1 MTAVRNEAKALR
13 RVMDEYPGVI
23 VAVNASIEEELA
35 TGGEKRDGLLADYSP
50 YAVTEFRDWLRH
62 TGKYDDTVGQYAGQ
76 GAPPEIVG
84 PFARIKGVLR
94 SQFYD
99 DPNPAESN
107 GTGRSFDQWF
117 GAKFSTWTLRY
128 WDLKKFP
135 APITDTLF
143 SPSPSAGPGATPGG
157 FDAPRRRDP
166 ADKFWNAW
174 SWDVPDHGGQ
184 YPPGNPDRPAFG
196 FRQFEVKHF
205 VSDVL
210 REAIKSGIPAAML
223 YAHQIP
229 GEEVSPSRVR
239 SGGDP
244 IWTGRYEP
252 SGALGITRFGPID
265 VSKLTQYSRDWG
277 IFEWHPAPD
286 RKPDD
291 PAVYDATMQALDA
304 DVPAGGRVFFAGWWK
319 ARGELDAVMP
329 LNDSRFAA
337 ALHDWIASHQ

>member
-1 MTAVRNEAKALR
+1 VRNEAKEIH
-13 RVMDEYPGVI
+13 RVMNQYPNV
-23 VAVNASIEEELA
+23 VAAVNASIEEELA
-35 TGGEKRDGLLADYSP
+35 TAGEKNDALLADYSP
-50 YAVTEFRDWLRH
+50 FAVTEFRDWLRH
-62 TGKYDDTVGQYAGQ
+62 TGKYDDTAGEYAGQ
-76 GAPPEIVG
+76 GAPEEIVG
-84 PFARIKGVLR
+84 PFVRIHGALR
-94 SQFYD
+94 SPFYD
-99 DPNPAESN
+99 DPSPRLAG
-107 GTGRSFDQWF
+107 GTGQSFNQRF
-117 GAKFSTWTLRY
+117 GTNFSTWTLRF
-128 WDLKKFP
+128 WDLARFP
-135 APITDTLF
+135 APITDKSF
-143 SPSPSAGPGATPGG
+143 SPSPSTGPGATSGG

-196 FRQFEVKHF
+196 FRQFAIKHF

-210 REAIKSGIPAAML
+210 DEAIHAGIPQAML

-244 IWTGRYEP
+244 LWTGRCES
-252 SGALGITRFGPID
+252 SGTLGITRFGPIT
-265 VSKLTQYSRDWG
+265 VSKLTQYSHDWG

-291 PAVYDATMQALDA
+291 PAVYDAAMKALDA
-304 DVPAGGRVFFAGWWK
+304 YVPAGGHVFFAGWWQAGGK
-319 ARGELDAVMP
+319 LDAVMP

-337 ALHDWIASHQ
+337 ALHDWIAAHK

>member
-1 MTAVRNEAKALR
+1 
-13 RVMDEYPGVI
+13 
-23 VAVNASIEEELA
+23 
-35 TGGEKRDGLLADYSP
+35 
-50 YAVTEFRDWLRH
+50 
-62 TGKYDDTVGQYAGQ
+62 YDDTSGEYAGQ
-76 GAPPEIVG
+76 GALPEIVG
-84 PFARIKGVLR
+84 PFVRSHGALR
-94 SQFYD
+94 SPFYD
-99 DPNPAESN
+99 DPSPS
-107 GTGRSFDQWF
+107 RSGGKRPSFNQWF
-117 GAKFSTWTLRY
+117 GTDFSTWTLRF
-128 WDLKKFP
+128 WDLDRYPK
-135 APITDTLF
+135 PITNKNF
-143 SPSPSAGPGATPGG
+143 SPSPSAGLGATPGG

-184 YPPGNPDRPAFG
+184 YPPGNPSRPAFG
-196 FRQFEVKHF
+196 FRQFEIKHF

-210 REAIKSGIPAAML
+210 HEAIHAGIPQAML

-229 GEEVSPSRVR
+229 GEEVSPGRVR

-252 SGALGITRFGPID
+252 SGTLGITRFGPID

-291 PAVYDATMQALDA
+291 PAVYEATMKALDA
-304 DVPAGGRVFFAGWWK
+304 YIPAGGRIFFAGWWQSGGK
-319 ARGELDAVMP
+319 LDAVMP